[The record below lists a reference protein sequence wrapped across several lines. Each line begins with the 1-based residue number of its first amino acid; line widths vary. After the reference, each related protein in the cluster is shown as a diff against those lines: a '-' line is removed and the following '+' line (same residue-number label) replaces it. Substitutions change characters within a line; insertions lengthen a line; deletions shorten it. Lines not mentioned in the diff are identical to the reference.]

1 MSQIEV
7 KNLSKF
13 FYQAVYEIKAL
24 DNVTINIEKAEFT
37 ALVGPSGSGK
47 TTLLNAIG
55 ALDKPTS
62 GEITINGTR
71 LSELNKNQISDYRLH
86 HIGFV
91 FQAYNLIPV
100 LTAFENVEYVLQLQ
114 KFNKTDRRNKV
125 DSLFKEIGLENL
137 SDRFPRELSGGQ
149 QQRVAVARALIAQPD
164 VVLADEPTAN
174 LDSENSEK
182 LLSLMEQLC
191 EQKGITFLF
200 STHDERVMRRA
211 KRLIKLQ
218 DGKIV

>member
-13 FYQAVYEIKAL
+13 FYQAEYEIKAL

-62 GEITINGTR
+62 GEITINGTK